1 MEVNKKMLL
10 NKIFKNS
17 NYDDTQFSAD
27 IQKQKLENKII
38 IKNIKGIDTPYII
51 CLIRKKEIK
60 LTPEEAVRQ
69 LFLDK
74 LLNDYKYPADRIKL
88 ETPIYFGHEVKRAD
102 ITIYDKDR
110 PTIEYIIVELK
121 KPKLSDGKEQLKSY
135 CNATG
140 APVGVWTNGEQIMYW
155 HRKDPNYFEPITNIP
170 LATQKLIDIINEQFT
185 YKDLCKNDE
194 LEKSKIALKDVILD
208 MENEVL
214 ANAGVDVFEEVF
226 KLIFAKLYDEL
237 TASQDDT
244 SYLRFR
250 NAGYTDFELKEKI
263 QELFNDAN
271 RKWYGVFDEDSKII
285 LSPLA

>member
-1 MEVNKKMLL
+1 
-10 NKIFKNS
+10 
-17 NYDDTQFSAD
+17 
-27 IQKQKLENKII
+27 
-38 IKNIKGIDTPYII
+38 
-51 CLIRKKEIK
+51 
-60 LTPEEAVRQ
+60 
-69 LFLDK
+69 
-74 LLNDYKYPADRIKL
+74 
-88 ETPIYFGHEVKRAD
+88 
-102 ITIYDKDR
+102 
-110 PTIEYIIVELK
+110 
-121 KPKLSDGKEQLKSY
+121 
-135 CNATG
+135 
-140 APVGVWTNGEQIMYW
+140 MYW